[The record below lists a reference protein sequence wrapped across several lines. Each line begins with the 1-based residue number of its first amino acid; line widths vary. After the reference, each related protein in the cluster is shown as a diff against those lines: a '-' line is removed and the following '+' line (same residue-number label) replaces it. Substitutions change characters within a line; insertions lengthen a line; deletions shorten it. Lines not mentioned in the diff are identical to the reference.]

1 MRCSVDVATQ
11 YEREQAAACGLCRA
25 FHKIKGKRACL
36 QGIPADEMAKCVHF
50 IAVKRKCSPKGNQKI
65 PRAAP
70 QADHRSIAESYF
82 SI

>member
-25 FHKIKGKRACL
+25 FHKVKGKRACL

-50 IAVKRKCSPKGNQKI
+50 IAVKRKGFAKHSQKI

-70 QADHRSIAESYF
+70 QVDHRSIAESYF